1 MNLMELFV
9 KIGAD
14 TSGLDSGMNQAESKA
29 GAFAKKLGSGLKTA
43 AKVGAAAVGAA
54 SAAVTK
60 LTKDAVENYAEYEQL
75 VGGVE
80 TLFGDSAEKVIADA
94 DAAFKSAGM
103 SANDYMETS
112 IQSAAALIN
121 SLGGNQERAADMM
134 NMSITDMADNV
145 NKMGTSMEAVQNA
158 YRGFSRGNFTM
169 LDNLALGFSG
179 TKEGMQELIDKANE
193 LRKAQDL
200 DLRELNI
207 NSYADIVQ
215 AIHEVQ
221 TEMGITGTTAK
232 EASGTISGSLG
243 MLKASW
249 QNLVTG
255 IADPNADLGKL
266 IDNLVDSAG
275 TAANNL
281 IPVVEKALSGIA
293 KLVERLAPVIAE
305 KLPSLVTE
313 LVPPLLSA
321 ATQLVNALVG
331 VLPDLF
337 RLVVEQIPA
346 LFTMIVPTFVAMLP
360 QIVDL
365 GLDLILAL
373 ADGIIDALPELIPA
387 LVDVILTIYEKLT
400 DPDTIMKLVDAALQ
414 IIIAL
419 AEGLIKAL
427 PKIIEKLPIIITN
440 IVDTLIQLAPKL
452 LEAAF
457 QLIATLATG
466 LIDSAPKA
474 VSAVTEVFT
483 KIKETFLD
491 KIGEA
496 AQWGKDMIDNFIGGI
511 KDKIGNVKDAIS
523 NVGQSIKDRLHF
535 SEPDEGPLSD
545 FHTYAPDMMDLFIK
559 GIADNEDRLKNQI
572 ERTFDFGSLIE
583 SAGTSAV
590 QVQPAMAS
598 GGISMNPLDNITL
611 VFPIYLGGDK
621 IDEKIINAIDA
632 YNFKSG
638 GRA

>member
-1 MNLMELFV
+1 MNFMELFV

-29 GAFAKKLGSGLKTA
+29 GSFAKKLGSGLKTA

-103 SANDYMETS
+103 SANEYMETS

-255 IADPNADLGKL
+255 IADPNADLGTL
-266 IDNLVDSAG
+266 IGNVVDSAE
-275 TAANNL
+275 TAAGNL
-281 IPVVEKALSGIA
+281 IPVVEKALTGVA
-293 KLVERLAPVIAE
+293 TLVERLAPIIAD
-305 KLPSLVTE
+305 KLPALVTE

-321 ATQLVNALVG
+321 ATQLLNALIVAAPSLLS
-331 VLPDLF
+331 VIVD
-337 RLVVEQIPA
+337 QIPL
-346 LFTMIVPTFVAMLP
+346 LFEMIVPTFVSMLP
-360 QIVDL
+360 QIIDL
-365 GLDLILAL
+365 GLDLVLAL
-373 ADGIIDALPELIPA
+373 ADGIISALPELLPA
-387 LVDVILTIYEKLT
+387 LIDVILTIGDKLT
-400 DPDTIMKLVDAALQ
+400 NPDTIMQLVDAALQ
-414 IIIAL
+414 IVIAL
-419 AEGLIKAL
+419 AEGLINAL
-427 PKIIEKLPIIITN
+427 PRLLEKVPIIIMN
-440 IVDTLIQLAPKL
+440 LVEAIIKAAPQILIAAAELILTLITGLVNGYS
-452 LEAAF
+452 
-457 QLIATLATG
+457 QLIQAGNDLVESVKEGFWQKVEEAKSWG
-466 LIDSAPKA
+466 RDLIS
-474 VSAVTEVFT
+474 
-483 KIKETFLD
+483 
-491 KIGEA
+491 
-496 AQWGKDMIDNFIGGI
+496 NFIDGLKQKWNDLKQGI
-511 KDKIGNVKDAIS
+511 IDIDFNEPESCSFRFQQLPALSQQEELSLYNEIS
-523 NVGQSIKDRLHF
+523 NWR
-535 SEPDEGPLSD
+535 
-545 FHTYAPDMMDLFIK
+545 
-559 GIADNEDRLKNQI
+559 
-572 ERTFDFGSLIE
+572 
-583 SAGTSAV
+583 
-590 QVQPAMAS
+590 
-598 GGISMNPLDNITL
+598 
-611 VFPIYLGGDK
+611 
-621 IDEKIINAIDA
+621 
-632 YNFKSG
+632 
-638 GRA
+638 